1 MATATGLQGR
11 LSHESTTEGPN
22 TSSPSTYETSPE
34 RASDVGTRAP
44 QSEPGVSTAA
54 SWSDGN
60 SDAPTSCTSHDDCE
74 ADEVC
79 VDSST
84 RTDCGRGLH
93 ADVKIALDADAD
105 SALRTQFDQGVDVV
119 LDFLWGEPAARILRA
134 ATKDRGSRTGEPRLR
149 FVQLGT
155 AAGLETTLLG
165 DMLRSTGLELIGSGI
180 GSVAIQELIAGAGEL
195 LTVARSA
202 GFTAPFEAV
211 SLSAVTS
218 VWNEETQERRL
229 LLPNGV

>member
-1 MATATGLQGR
+1 MRWVHSGLGVHMILVACTTTKSAPMTDAQTHRSDATTIDQLGSDTASRDDAATATGLQGR

-84 RTDCGRGLH
+84 RTDCGRGLC
-93 ADVKIALDADAD
+93 
-105 SALRTQFDQGVDVV
+105 
-119 LDFLWGEPAARILRA
+119 
-134 ATKDRGSRTGEPRLR
+134 TK
-149 FVQLGT
+149 GT
-155 AAGLETTLLG
+155 SCGAP
-165 DMLRSTGLELIGSGI
+165 
-180 GSVAIQELIAGAGEL
+180 IQTVCDPNQPTYTVNDAGEVVPDDRWKGRL
-195 LTVARSA
+195 CHDCSGLNC
-202 GFTAPFEAV
+202 APGACFRCV
-211 SLSAVTS
+211 S
-218 VWNEETQERRL
+218 
-229 LLPNGV
+229 PP